1 MGIRD
6 WPAAERPRERLL
18 AQGAEALSTA
28 ELLALV
34 IGHGGAGRDAVDLAR
49 HALAHFDGLRNLL
62 EAPASRLTALPG
74 WGDTRAARLQAI
86 VELGRRHLGE
96 GLKRQDKLCSPGDTR
111 AYLRA
116 RLRSR
121 DQEVFSVVFL
131 DNQHR
136 VIAFEELFRGTLDSC
151 SIHPREVVKRAIAQ
165 RAGAVIFAH
174 NHPSGVA
181 EPSAA
186 DRHITQRLKSAL
198 ELVEVRTLDHLVI
211 GDGEP
216 VSFAERG
223 WV

>member
-18 AQGAEALSTA
+18 AQGAEALSNA

-49 HALAHFDGLRNLL
+49 QALAHFDGLRNLL
-62 EAPASRLTALPG
+62 EAPSGQLTALPG

-136 VIAFEELFRGTLDSC
+136 VIAIEDLFRGTLDSC
-151 SIHPREVVKRAIAQ
+151 SVHPREVVKRSLAHH
-165 RAGAVIFAH
+165 AGAVILAH

-186 DRHITQRLKSAL
+186 DRKITKTLQQAL
-198 ELVEVRTLDHLVI
+198 ATIDVRTLDHLVI

-223 WV
+223 WL